1 MQATT
6 EQTPL
11 APVEPAAPVPKS
23 ITMTGADGKTVSIAI
38 PRSQAEVDALV
49 RAREELSDQLVRTQ
63 NRRDELMNQVR
74 TAPEGVSKT
83 GLEDRI
89 RILDQRLVAL
99 EGDLASTGRQLA
111 AAPADLVTWSERPQ
125 GGGGDDFEEGVV
137 AGGFTMLA
145 AVAVITVFRRWRGKK
160 RKPQTTRELP
170 ADSARLERLEQ
181 GMDAIAVEIER
192 VSEGQRFVTK
202 LLAEREKAP
211 VE

>member
-1 MQATT
+1 MMQATT

-11 APVEPAAPVPKS
+11 APVEPAAPVPQS
-23 ITMTGADGKTVSIAI
+23 ITMTGADGKTLSIAI

-49 RAREELSDQLVRTQ
+49 RAREELSDQLYSAQ
-63 NRRDELMNQVR
+63 NRRQELMNQVR

-89 RILDQRLVAL
+89 RILDQRLVSL
-99 EGDLASTGRQLA
+99 EADLASTGRQLA
-111 AAPADLVTWSERPQ
+111 AAPADLVSWSERPQ
-125 GGGGDDFEEGVV
+125 GGGDDFEEGVF
-137 AGGFTMLA
+137 AGGATMLG
-145 AVAVITVFRRWRGKK
+145 AVVVITLFRRWRGKK
-160 RKPQTTRELP
+160 KKPQTMRELP

-202 LLAEREKAP
+202 LLAEREKVP